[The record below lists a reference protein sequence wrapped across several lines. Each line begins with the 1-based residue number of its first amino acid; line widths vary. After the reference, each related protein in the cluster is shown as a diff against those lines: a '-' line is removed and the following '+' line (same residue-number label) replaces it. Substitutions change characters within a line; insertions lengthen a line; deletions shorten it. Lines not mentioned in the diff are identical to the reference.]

1 MLMGLEF
8 QEFSKD
14 QHEMLAFLCCILSQ
28 LRLEE
33 WEAGGN
39 SVTWVPVH
47 CESGQNAVYKYSPLG
62 FPPGPV
68 VKNSP
73 CNAEDTALM
82 PGPGRSN
89 MLWSN

>member
-1 MLMGLEF
+1 MKCWLFFVAYYLR
-8 QEFSKD
+8 
-14 QHEMLAFLCCILSQ
+14 

-39 SVTWVPVH
+39 SVTWVPAH
-47 CESGQNAVYKYSPLG
+47 CESGQNALYKYSPLG

-82 PGPGRSN
+82 PGPGRSY